1 MRTYTVIIEK
11 TADGY
16 CASVPTLPG
25 CVAMANTKA
34 EVETLVYEAIR
45 FHIEGLIEEHL
56 PVPEEHETFIETMVI
71 A

>member
-1 MRTYTVIIEK
+1 M
-11 TADGY
+11 AD
-16 CASVPTLPG
+16 
-25 CVAMANTKA
+25 TKS